1 MKYKHIAVEGNIG
14 AGKTTL
20 TKFLSSILN
29 GSTLLE
35 EFEENKFLKTFY
47 KTGEFAI
54 QSEIQFLLDRSKQL
68 NEFYKTNHGLI
79 ISDYYVDKSL
89 IFSKMNLNEYEFK
102 LLKNIHSHL
111 FGVFPPP
118 DLLIYLDR
126 SLDVLFANIMR
137 RNRPY
142 EKSMDLNY
150 LKKLD
155 HYYENWLEGLDI
167 PVIRIDADTIDLNRP
182 DYLTKKFR
190 QLLNLDFPSTQRTV
204 KLAIS

>member
-1 MKYKHIAVEGNIG
+1 
-14 AGKTTL
+14 
-20 TKFLSSILN
+20 
-29 GSTLLE
+29 
-35 EFEENKFLKTFY
+35 
-47 KTGEFAI
+47 
-54 QSEIQFLLDRSKQL
+54 
-68 NEFYKTNHGLI
+68 
-79 ISDYYVDKSL
+79 
-89 IFSKMNLNEYEFK
+89 MNLNEHEFK

-126 SLDVLFANIMR
+126 SIDVLFANIMR

-142 EKSMDLNY
+142 EKNMDLNY

-190 QLLNLDFPSTQRTV
+190 HLLNLDFPSAQRTV